1 MEVRGGGGAMEV
13 IVLGALESF
22 FKYDDFKEFQIH
34 VLFIIIQLPKVECKW
49 RANRVHISCDIVR

>member
-1 MEVRGGGGAMEV
+1 MEVRVGGGGAMEV

-34 VLFIIIQLPKVECKW
+34 VLFIIIQLPKVECK
-49 RANRVHISCDIVR
+49 